1 MRGSRLLALSLGV
14 ASFTGVA
21 CEKRIERPVEPRLTG
36 GDFAYARCRT
46 DWQALDLIPDAM
58 CADRPRKLP
67 LVTAG
72 PAPAPVRGSAKPSG
86 SAGLT
91 RKELLAILQS
101 GELRF
106 LDQGV
111 RTLEDAAAA
120 TPRDARL
127 WNDLAVV
134 YLVRA
139 ERRDDPRDLAW
150 ALSAAERA
158 LREDGALVEARF
170 NRALA
175 LERLFLT
182 EARQA
187 WEEVRSAE
195 PDSDWAREAEEHLAE
210 LDRLAHESSWDDH
223 RERLERA
230 ALAGDTGQVEA
241 IVRQFRKAAREHGE
255 LTLLGEWA
263 NALDQGDAGRAADR
277 LRIARII
284 GAALIRLNGDRLL
297 GDAVAA
303 IDRASA
309 SGQVGR
315 LRILVEGHLA
325 FRDGHALYDQRGN
338 MSVAAE
344 KLAQAREALTRAGS
358 PFAARAAF
366 FLLCCDYFAGNYQR
380 AFEGFERLAGEE
392 PARSSPGLLGHALW
406 MQALCRSTQSDLASA
421 VDLQERALAVYRR
434 AGERENVTVNMALL
448 SEILRLLGQGREAWE
463 HAYRAL
469 RDASQV
475 HDLNLRS
482 LIFWVAADAAL
493 RDGTPEAA
501 LALQREVVL
510 HASRANPLRHVEALT
525 WMGWIEAQAGRR
537 AAALEVLRQAETEL
551 QTLDDPVQRQRREA
565 NLAVVEAALIKAEEP
580 RRAISLLTSALTVYQ
595 AEENHIFALK
605 ALRERARAYRLAGD
619 DARAEDDLW
628 AGTAEYE
635 RLGANLRSEAARLAH
650 LEELDEV
657 FDEMISL
664 QAERDPALGFAFA
677 DRARTRVLP
686 GSVSRL
692 WMPDPAARSRLLAA
706 ALQPLPLDE
715 IRRQLP
721 PGVSLVQLAVLPDRV
736 LLWRLRRDRKT
747 LDFFSQPIP
756 RERLEELVTR
766 FRLFDRASWE
776 DASEELYDLLVRPW
790 RAGVGEEERL
800 VFVPDK
806 VLHLVPF
813 AALRDR
819 ETGSFLVEDHTIVIA
834 PSATLYVNAL
844 GRQAGT
850 TRAGLGRGLSVGDP
864 AIDTGR
870 FQTLLP
876 LPGAAAE
883 ADRLAARTGA
893 ARLVGASATRSAFL
907 AEAAR
912 AAWIHFAG
920 HAVVDPRNPLLSS
933 LILAPDGRGDS
944 GLLTAREIY
953 GLDLGGTHL
962 VVLAACN
969 SGREYVPGSE
979 GVTSLARAFLAA
991 GVPSVV
997 ASLRDVEDETTSRL
1011 FDAFHL
1017 NLRNG
1022 ADPASALRAAQLV
1035 LLESGDEASRSPAAW
1050 AVFETIGASAR

>member
-1 MRGSRLLALSLGV
+1 MRGSRLLALSLGL

-21 CEKRIERPVEPRLTG
+21 CEKKVERPVEPRLTG
-36 GDFAYARCRT
+36 GDFTYARCRT
-46 DWQALDLIPDAM
+46 DWQAPDLVPDAV
-58 CADRPRKLP
+58 CADRPRELQ
-67 LVTAG
+67 LTAAG
-72 PAPAPVRGSAKPSG
+72 SAPIPVRGSAKPSG
-86 SAGLT
+86 SADLAH
-91 RKELLAILQS
+91 RELLAVLRS
-101 GELRF
+101 GDPRF
-106 LDQGV
+106 LDRAV
-111 RTLEDAAAA
+111 RDLEDDTGAA
-120 TPRDARL
+120 PREARF
-127 WNDLAVV
+127 WNDLAAV

-139 ERRDDPRDLAW
+139 ERRDDPRDLVR
-150 ALSAAERA
+150 ALRAAERA
-158 LREDGALVEARF
+158 VREDGALVEARF

-187 WEEVRSAE
+187 WEEVWSAE
-195 PDSDWAREAEEHLAE
+195 PDSDWAREAQDHLAE
-210 LDRLAHESSWDDH
+210 LDRLAEESSWDVH

-230 ALAGDTGQVEA
+230 ARAGDAGQVVA
-241 IVRQFRKAAREHGE
+241 IVRQFRQEAREHGE

-263 NALDQGDAGRAADR
+263 KALDQGDAGRAADR
-277 LRIARII
+277 LRVARAI
-284 GAALIRLNGDRLL
+284 GAALLRVNGDRLL
-297 GDAVAA
+297 GDAVVA

-315 LRILVEGHLA
+315 LRTLVEGHLA
-325 FRDGHALYDQRGN
+325 FRDGHALYHQRGN

-344 KLAQAREALTRAGS
+344 KLVQAREALTRAGS

-380 AFEGFERLAGEE
+380 AFEGFERLAGEK

-406 MQALCRSTQSDLASA
+406 MQGLCRSTLGDLAPA
-421 VDLQERALAVYRR
+421 MDLQERSLAVYRR
-434 AGERENVTVNMALL
+434 AGEKENAAVGMVLL
-448 SEILRLLGQGREAWE
+448 SETLLLLGQGREAWE

-469 RDASQV
+469 RDASRV
-475 HDLNLRS
+475 RNLNYRS

-493 RDGTPEAA
+493 RDGAPEAA
-501 LALQREVVL
+501 LALQQEVVL
-510 HASRANPLRHVEALT
+510 HASQTTRLRHVEALT
-525 WMGWIEAQAGRR
+525 WLGWMQAHAGRR
-537 AAALEVLRQAETEL
+537 ARALEALRQAEAEL
-551 QTLDDPVQRQRREA
+551 RGLDDPVQRQRREA
-565 NLAVVEAALIKAEEP
+565 NLALVEATLIQEEEP
-580 RRAISLLTSALTVYQ
+580 RRAISLLTSALTIYQ
-595 AEENHIFALK
+595 VEENHIFALR
-605 ALRERARAYRLAGD
+605 ALRARARAHRQAGD
-619 DARAEDDLW
+619 DARAEADLW
-628 AGTAEYE
+628 AGIAEYE
-635 RLGANLRSEAARLAH
+635 RLGANLGSETIRLAH
-650 LEELDEV
+650 LEETGEI

-686 GSVSRL
+686 GSASRL
-692 WMPDPAARSRLLAA
+692 WTPDPAERSRLLAA

-715 IRRQLP
+715 IRRRLP
-721 PGVSLVQLAVLPDRV
+721 PGVSLVQLAVLGDRV
-736 LLWRLRRDRKT
+736 LLWRLRGDAKT
-747 LDFFSQPIP
+747 LDFFSQSIP
-756 RERLEELVTR
+756 RERLEELVER
-766 FRLFDRASWE
+766 FRRFELASWE
-776 DASEELYDLLVRPW
+776 NASEELYDLLVRPW
-790 RAGVGEEERL
+790 RAGVGEGERL

-844 GRQAGT
+844 GRQAGR
-850 TRAGLGRGLSVGDP
+850 TRAGLGRGLAVGDP

-893 ARLVGASATRSAFL
+893 ARLVGAAATRPVFL
-907 AEAAR
+907 AEAGR
-912 AAWIHFAG
+912 AEWIHFAG

-953 GLDLGGTHL
+953 GLDLGGTRL
-962 VVLAACN
+962 VVLAACD

-1011 FDAFHL
+1011 FDAFHH
-1017 NLRNG
+1017 NLRAG
-1022 ADPASALRAAQLV
+1022 ADPASALRAAQLA
-1035 LLESGDEASRSPAAW
+1035 LLASGDEASRSPAAW